1 MITAEE
7 KNFFVESAKAANGRF
22 LGFGSDFVNSNDST
36 NDGDFQA
43 NDGDFQAN
51 VDERAKLALDFLQK
65 YYCGSYGYGYL
76 WLKNK
81 ITGQSLTL
89 AFDTDATDEISAQ
102 IKKALDLNL
111 QGYDVYFSVNVG
123 KSCGDNER
131 HKKEDVTEQIALV
144 VDIDVATPNH
154 HHDEN
159 KLLPP
164 NVDTAKKF
172 LPLTPTFLISSG
184 GGLHA
189 YYKFQSPLDF
199 STADDKDAAALRGKK
214 FLDVIR
220 NNADVYSK
228 SIDSVQDLP
237 RILRLPFSLNCK
249 DPQNLKLCEV
259 VSCNIEN
266 LFTPA
271 QIDEFIDANKP
282 AKNSVVAEQKE
293 NVPAQNFSINCATDD
308 PPEYQSA
315 RIEKM
320 KELIN
325 PADLVYSDWLAVVS
339 SLKNLGVPYSVID
352 EWNKQDAERYDE
364 YENKKTFDAL
374 NDPSFDMQTLHGI
387 ANKFGY
393 KEGDFKRQWY
403 KDNPQFD
410 KRKYKSRLPLEQI
423 KILFGD
429 CEDNDLENAKR
440 ILSRHE
446 DKIRWLTDAQKWAI
460 FDGKSWTVLNACEN
474 SVIYPFATKLAE
486 DLKSCAITKA
496 EMKIAKAF
504 TSRRKISSGIELIKG
519 LSPALITQKDL
530 NTHDNLL
537 NCQNGIVDL
546 ETGIL
551 YPHDATKLFTQMINA
566 EYRPNYHNEVVEK
579 FLQEILPDDETRF
592 ALLRF
597 LGYCLT
603 GEVNAEKALFFS
615 GGGGNGKG
623 TLTGTILKLLG
634 SYGVA
639 FPIKACLA
647 RYQSRDADAAT
658 PAFAKLLY
666 VRLAIAEEI
675 PQGEKLD
682 TATFKL
688 LTGGDQVPIRRLHE
702 EASTIEHPTHKLIFS
717 GNYLPE
723 LQDNHDEGLI
733 RRLMRIDFKQ
743 KFSDGNRDDSLKKK
757 LWTPDALSGLFTLL
771 VENATAYYKHGLLE
785 SKDMKDAKTQ
795 YLDEQDF
802 ISDFIDETCVI
813 VPNARVRQQDLLTRL
828 RDYSDKARGLSDN
841 ALRKMLTQRLLSIPG
856 VSQTKPQNKVV
867 FCGIGLVAEKDN
879 F

>member
-1 MITAEE
+1 MITAEDKKAFE
-7 KNFFVESAKAANGRF
+7 EAANGHF
-22 LGFGSDFVNSNDST
+22 IGFGSDFVNSNDST
-36 NDGDFQA
+36 NDG
-43 NDGDFQAN
+43 GVQAN
-51 VDERAKLALDFLQK
+51 VDERAKLACDFLQK

-102 IKKALDLNL
+102 IKKAFDFNL

-123 KSCGDNER
+123 KQCDEHRR
-131 HKKEDVTEQIALV
+131 HNKADVTEQIALV

-164 NVDTAKKF
+164 NVDTAKNF
-172 LPLTPTFLISSG
+172 LTLNPTFLISSG

-189 YYKFQSPLDF
+189 YYKFETPLDF
-199 STADDKDAAALRGKK
+199 STADDRDAAALRGKK

-220 NNADVYSK
+220 HNAGKYSD
-228 SIDSVQDLP
+228 SIDAVHDLP

-271 QIDEFIDANKP
+271 QIDEFILSAKVQPVKSEVTTENKS
-282 AKNSVVAEQKE
+282 AVSSHDTK
-293 NVPAQNFSINCATDD
+293 FSINIFSGDD
-308 PPEYQSA
+308 PPEYEKA

-339 SLKNLGVPYSVID
+339 SLKNLGVSEKEID
-352 EWNKQDAERYDE
+352 EWCRRDPERYDE

-374 NDPSFDMQTLHGI
+374 NDPSFAMQTLHGI

-393 KEGDFKRQWY
+393 NEGDFKRQWL

-410 KRKYKSRLPLEQI
+410 KRKNKSRLTLEQA
-423 KILFGD
+423 KNLFGD

-460 FDGKSWTVLNACEN
+460 FDGKSWTVLNTGEN
-474 SVIYPFATKLAE
+474 SAIYPFATKLAE

-496 EMKIAKAF
+496 EKKIAKAF

-519 LSPALITQKDL
+519 LSRALITQKDL

-537 NCQNGIVDL
+537 NCQNGVVDL

-551 YPHDATKLFTQMINA
+551 YPHDPTKLLTQTINA
-566 EYRPNYHNEVVEK
+566 EYRPNYHNEVVEN
-579 FLQEILPDDETRF
+579 FLREILPDDETRL
-592 ALLRF
+592 ALLRY

-615 GGGGNGKG
+615 GVGGNGKG

-634 SYGVA
+634 NYGVA
-639 FPIKACLA
+639 FPIKTCLA

-658 PAFAKLLY
+658 PAFSKLQY
-666 VRLAIAEEI
+666 TRLAIAEEI

-682 TATFKL
+682 TATFKM

-702 EASTIEHPTHKLIFS
+702 EASTIDHPTHKLIFS

-743 KFSDGNRDDSLKKK
+743 KFCDGNRDDTLKKK
-757 LWTPDALSGLFTLL
+757 LTTPDALSGFLTLL
-771 VENATAYYKHGLLE
+771 VENAIEYYKHGLLE

-802 ISDFIDETCVI
+802 ISDFIDENCDI
-813 VPNARVRQQDLLTRL
+813 VPQARISLKDLMPKL
-828 RDYSDKARGLSDN
+828 REYSKSAQTMSDT

-856 VSQTKPQNKVV
+856 VIKVKRDGLTT
-867 FCGIGLVAEKDN
+867 FKGIRLAAVEPN
-879 F
+879 I